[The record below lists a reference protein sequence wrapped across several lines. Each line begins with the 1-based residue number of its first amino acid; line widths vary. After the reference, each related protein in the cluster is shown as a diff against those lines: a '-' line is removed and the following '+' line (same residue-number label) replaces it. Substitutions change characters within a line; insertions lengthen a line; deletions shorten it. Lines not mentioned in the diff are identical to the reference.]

1 MEITITK
8 NNFEAEVLNSD
19 KPVLIDFWA
28 TWCGPCRMI
37 APIIE
42 EIAKERTD
50 IKVGKINVDDEP
62 ELANKFGIASIPTVI
77 LVKDGKVAATSIGY
91 REKNS
96 LLSALGL

>member
-50 IKVGKINVDDEP
+50 IKVGKINVDDEA

>member
-42 EIAKERTD
+42 EISKERTD

-77 LVKDGKVAATSIGY
+77 LVNDGKVAATSIGY